1 MEKILSIRGLKTHF
15 FLDEGT
21 VKAVD
26 GVDMDLHAG
35 QTVCLVGESGCGK
48 SVTAQ
53 SILRIVPSPP
63 GRIVAGSI
71 GYGRNG
77 SVTDLAAL
85 RPIDRRLRDIRG
97 REISMIFQ
105 EPMTSLSPV
114 HTIGFQIMEVVRLH
128 QGLDKKA
135 ARRVAVETLRSV
147 GMPRA
152 EQAVD
157 MYPHQLS
164 GGMRQRAMIA
174 RALSCKPAILIAD
187 EPTTALDVTVQAQI
201 IRLLKER
208 QRDLGMALLLI
219 THDLGVVAQTAD
231 FVCVFYMGRVV
242 EEGPVDRIFARP
254 LHPYT
259 EALFA
264 SIPRLEMTG
273 RLSPIRGSVPDPFTV
288 TRGCPFRDRCDSR
301 FPRCDGDEVPPY
313 CEPEPGHKARC
324 FLHETPREGGVR

>member
-1 MEKILSIRGLKTHF
+1 MGKILSIRGLKTHF
-15 FLDEGT
+15 FLDEGV

-26 GVDMDLHAG
+26 GVDLDLHTG
-35 QTVCLVGESGCGK
+35 QTLCLVGESGCGK

-53 SILRIVPSPP
+53 SILRIVPEPP

-71 GYGRNG
+71 EYGRNG
-77 SVTDLAAL
+77 AVTDLAAL
-85 RPIDRRLRDIRG
+85 RPNDRRLRDIRG

-128 QGLDKKA
+128 QGLGKKE
-135 ARRVAVETLRSV
+135 ARRVAVEALAAV
-147 GMPRA
+147 GIPRA
-152 EQAVD
+152 EKAVD
-157 MYPHQLS
+157 TYPHQLS

-174 RALSCKPAILIAD
+174 RALSCKPAVLIAD

-201 IRLLKER
+201 LRLLKEL
-208 QRDLGMALLLI
+208 QKELGMALLLI

-231 FVCVFYMGRVV
+231 YVCVFYMGRVV
-242 EEGPVDRIFARP
+242 EEGPVDRLFARP

-264 SIPRLEMTG
+264 SIPHLEMSG

-288 TRGCPFRDRCDSR
+288 VPGCPFRDRCTRSI
-301 FPRCDGDEVPPY
+301 PRCLGGGEPPNA
-313 CEPEPGHKARC
+313 EPEPGHKARC
-324 FLHETPREGGVR
+324 FLYGEAQEGGGR